1 MRNQGDAPAGSA
13 SGVCSQDNT
22 PSEPAQQD
30 TSPSG
35 EHSPVSIQAAYA
47 KANLQFVSLC
57 CPTPILESIAIETI
71 IAMDITMGREDLALY
86 WQNFLAKRD
95 PNTGLWQTLSSSNL
109 MSGHVPGYTPSSC
122 FQAEERTNR
131 SLKQGL
137 PRNAHKT
144 SVDQATDFLQA
155 ASPFGFFRQRSHI
168 HHMTFQAY
176 SPITSLHVLVAEVE
190 LSWTRSFL
198 ANYTTEM
205 LLRVVADN
213 ARAPMINCYAFLLR
227 PEQG

>member
-57 CPTPILESIAIETI
+57 CPTSILESIAIETI

-86 WQNFLAKRD
+86 SQNFLAKRD

-131 SLKQGL
+131 SLKEGL

-168 HHMTFQAY
+168 HYMTFQAY
-176 SPITSLHVLVAEVE
+176 SPITP
-190 LSWTRSFL
+190 L
-198 ANYTTEM
+198 AC
-205 LLRVVADN
+205 A
-213 ARAPMINCYAFLLR
+213 CS
-227 PEQG
+227 